1 MCLYCIEIARKI
13 QRNGTKWH
21 NFQNFDHRIA
31 LDLVLPPANPP
42 QDPLE
47 PDRVGETD
55 HSQQEDVGEVDEDD
69 LVIVGPVQERV
80 PLSGTVWTGVF
91 VYQYISET

>member
-1 MCLYCIEIARKI
+1 MSLLYWNCKR
-13 QRNGTKWH
+13 KWH
-21 NFQNFDHRIA
+21 NFQNFHHRIA

-47 PDRVGETD
+47 PDRVGETY
-55 HSQQEDVGEVDEDD
+55 HSQEEDVGEVEEDD
-69 LVIVGPVQERV
+69 LVVVGPVQERV

-91 VYQYISET
+91 VDQYISET